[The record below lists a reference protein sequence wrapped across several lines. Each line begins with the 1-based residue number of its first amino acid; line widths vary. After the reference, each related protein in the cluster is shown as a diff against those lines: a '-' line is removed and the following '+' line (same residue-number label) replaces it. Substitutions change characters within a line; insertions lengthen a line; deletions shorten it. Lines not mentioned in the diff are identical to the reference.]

1 MTLYLKPRR
10 HILRLASSRFAG
22 FGAGLQKHF
31 YPVIIGIVFL
41 LVFADQAQAQVATT
55 HGVVDSQKPIKNP
68 KIVISG
74 KIQETT
80 DFFGRKRFI
89 GKVVNKEKERI
100 DFIKIEFTLRNR
112 EGKVLETTAV
122 YIKGQRHMFYNRQ
135 VSTSSLGPGKTGTF
149 NIITSIPAENVFS
162 YTYKITGKHFIYP

>member
-41 LVFADQAQAQVATT
+41 LVFADRASAQVATI
-55 HGVVDSQKPIKNP
+55 KPISNP

-100 DFIKIEFTLRNR
+100 DFIKIEFTLYDR
-112 EGKVLETTAV
+112 EGKALETSGV
-122 YIKGQRHMFYNRQ
+122 YIKGQRHMFYDRQ
-135 VSTSSLGPGKTGTF
+135 FSNSSLGPGKTGTF
-149 NIITSIPAENVFS
+149 NIITSTPAENVFS